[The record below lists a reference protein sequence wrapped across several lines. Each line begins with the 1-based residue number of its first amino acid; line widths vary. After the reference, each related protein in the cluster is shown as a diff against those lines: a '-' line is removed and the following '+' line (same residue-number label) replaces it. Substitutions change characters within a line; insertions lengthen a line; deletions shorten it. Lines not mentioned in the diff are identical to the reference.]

1 MFQPS
6 EPVGI
11 LERDTHRATWYKV
24 YSNKK
29 RWFHDLL
36 IGYRGGTVYPEI
48 CLFICLV
55 HRRVAAGSGFED
67 DSVF

>member
-6 EPVGI
+6 EVVGI
-11 LERDTHRATWYKV
+11 LERDAHRQLGIRFIV
-24 YSNKK
+24 IRK

-36 IGYRGGTVYPEI
+36 IGYLGGTVYPEI

-67 DSVF
+67 DSVV